1 MDMETLQPG
10 TNSTRAS
17 SGIVPDPGMS
27 FEMTVYY
34 DDDDD
39 NKMDDTILQGG
50 GGCIGHQRMM
60 GKKILIPLG
69 KPIHR
74 NQLDGTTKLR

>member
-39 NKMDDTILQGG
+39 NKMDDTDPSFKAAVGVSDIKG
-50 GGCIGHQRMM
+50 
-60 GKKILIPLG
+60 
-69 KPIHR
+69 
-74 NQLDGTTKLR
+74 